1 MRGMS
6 TGSDQPPRVALIS
19 SGLGHVMRGIETW
32 MTELATHLPAALP
45 VELWSGG
52 PPPVQVARRK
62 RCLYALRR
70 EALLLKPF
78 NWHRRYLIEQ
88 LSVLPW
94 ALLWL
99 RWGRIEVAYCGDP
112 ALSWHLKGFR
122 RWHRAKV
129 VFSDGM
135 RLSPNWERDFDGVH
149 LLAPAY
155 LEAARR
161 EVLPANFDRFF
172 AVPYFVDVNHFRPAQ
187 AEERAQARE
196 RFRLN
201 GRAFVILNVGPVGQV
216 SGKRLDFLIREAA
229 RLGAAVELVS
239 AGVDEDGALE
249 VRALGRQLLG
259 PPMRFLG
266 VVDRAWMPALFQA
279 ADVYALAALQEPFSI
294 AILEALA
301 CGIPV
306 IYNPEEMR
314 AWQVGD
320 GGVAVSMTEPGAAA
334 AMFERLKQDAAWRAK
349 LGRQARALAVSRYA
363 PEIVCRQLTEALVR
377 VSRRPTQ
384 PGAE

>member
-1 MRGMS
+1 MS
-6 TGSDQPPRVALIS
+6 APSDQPPKVALIS

-32 MTELATHLPAALP
+32 MAELAAHLPAVLP

-52 PPPVQVARRK
+52 PPPAQVPRRK
-62 RCLYALRR
+62 RCLHALRR
-70 EALLLKPF
+70 EALPLKPF
-78 NWHRRYLIEQ
+78 NWHRRYLVEQ

-99 RWGRIEVAYCGDP
+99 RWGRVQVAYCGDP
-112 ALSWHLKGFR
+112 VLSWHLKRFR

-161 EVLPANFDRFF
+161 EVPPASFDRFF

-187 AEERAQARE
+187 AAERTRARE
-196 RFRLN
+196 RFGLAERS
-201 GRAFVILNVGPVGQV
+201 FVILNVGPVGQV

-229 RLGAAVELVS
+229 RLGAEVELVS
-239 AGVDEDGALE
+239 AGVDEDGAPQ
-249 VRALGRQLLG
+249 VRALGQQLLG
-259 PPMRFLG
+259 PRMRFLG
-266 VVDRAWMPALFQA
+266 VVDRASMPTLFQA

-306 IYNPEEMR
+306 VYNPEEMR

-320 GGVAVSMTEPGAAA
+320 GGVAVSLTEPGAAA
-334 AMFERLKQDAAWRAK
+334 AMFTRLKQDWAWRAE
-349 LGRQARALAVSRYA
+349 LGRHGRALAVSRYA
-363 PEIVCRQLTEALVR
+363 PEIVCRQLAEAWAR
-377 VSRRPTQ
+377 VSRRST
-384 PGAE
+384 